1 MVHLIKRM
9 ISSKS
14 KKNATPIREQNAPE
28 LNKDSLQRELGASL
42 SDNIRFLQETL
53 GQSSDYVCRKIGEE
67 DNLAVAYLQGMADQ
81 KLLAVLMK
89 EMLPFAR
96 ASEMATHLPHRIAE
110 QLPFGN
116 VEQEGTEQEVLKCIL
131 NGKVVL
137 LVDGMNG
144 ALSVAIQ
151 GGAQRAVEEP
161 TSQTVIRGP
170 KEGFTENIGTNIALV
185 RRKVKSLD
193 MRVKTQTIGRL
204 TQTEVSTV
212 YLEGIAKPEVLEEVT
227 ARLGAIDID
236 SVLESGYL
244 EEFLQ
249 NRRYTP
255 FPTMMN
261 TERPDAVAASIL
273 EGGVAIFVDGTPFVL
288 LAPATFFKFLFSSE
302 DYYQSFD
309 ISTFLRFVRFFSFL
323 VATFLPSLFIAIT
336 TFHQEM
342 LPTTLLIS
350 LTAQREGTP
359 LPALIEALLM
369 ELTFEIIREAGVRM
383 PRAIGPAISI
393 VGALVLGQA
402 AVQAG
407 LVSAAMVIVVSF
419 TAISNF
425 VIPAINLA
433 AAIRLLRFVFMILGG
448 TLGLF
453 GILAGAIP
461 VLVHMIALRSF
472 GVPYMTPLA
481 PFDSSAFR
489 DFLIRAPWSRMNRR
503 PVTTA
508 THNLKRQPG
517 KESSGLKEEER
528 S

>member
-1 MVHLIKRM
+1 MRAHLFKRARSNKSPSSSASGEEKE
-9 ISSKS
+9 SSKS
-14 KKNATPIREQNAPE
+14 AEDCPQ
-28 LNKDSLQRELGASL
+28 LELGSTLA
-42 SDNIRFLQETL
+42 DKIQILQDSL
-53 GQSSDYVCRKIGEE
+53 GQSSDFICREAGEE
-67 DNLAVAYLQGMADQ
+67 GTLAVAYLLGMSDQ
-81 KLLAVLMK
+81 QLLAVLIK
-89 EMLPFAR
+89 ETIRLTRVQRTRSDVLSQMEER
-96 ASEMATHLPHRIAE
+96 
-110 QLPFGN
+110 LPFGTVDHPVTLQDVQN
-116 VEQEGTEQEVLKCIL
+116 DILK
-131 NGKVVL
+131 GKVIL
-137 LVDGMNG
+137 LIEGMNG
-144 ALSVAIQ
+144 AVSVALQ
-151 GGAQRAVEEP
+151 GGAQRSVEEP

-170 KEGFTENIGTNIALV
+170 KEGFTESIGTNIALV

-193 MRVKTQTIGRL
+193 MRVETHTIGRL
-204 TQTEVSTV
+204 TKTEVATV
-212 YLEGIAKPEVLEEVT
+212 YLEGIAKPEIVGEIIS
-227 ARLGAIDID
+227 RLRAIDID
-236 SVLESGYL
+236 SVLESGYI
-244 EEFLQ
+244 EDFL
-249 NRRYTP
+249 RERGYTP
-255 FPTMMN
+255 FPTILN
-261 TERPDAVAASIL
+261 TERPDTVAASIL
-273 EGGVAIFVDGTPFVL
+273 EGNVAVFVDGTPFVL
-288 LAPATFFKFLFSSE
+288 LTPATFFQFLYSSE

-309 ISTFLRFVRFFSFL
+309 ISSFLRFVRLFSFL

-425 VIPAINLA
+425 VIPAINLS
-433 AAIRLLRFVFMILGG
+433 AAIRLLRFVFMLLGG

-472 GVPYMTPLA
+472 GIPYMTPLA
-481 PFDSSAFR
+481 PFDGSAFR
-489 DFLIRAPWSRMNRR
+489 DFFVRAPWNRMNRR
-503 PVTTA
+503 PITTA
-508 THNLKRQPG
+508 KRNPKRQSE
-517 KESSGLKEEER
+517 ESSKSDDR
-528 S
+528 PS